1 MKLHRLLSVSVML
14 ISMLFWEGCLE
25 IDIETKI
32 SPDGSCERV
41 ITIPR
46 DSVSIPHSAFPIPVD
61 PSWTTE
67 WKKTGK
73 DSPKYEYIARKHFAT
88 PEQLSSEYSTRP
100 DTSLLKI
107 RVDVKKRFEWFY
119 TYIKYEEIYD
129 LDNPFHKIPISD
141 ILSEDEIDSYRRG
154 VDDDSLK
161 ARVDKWFMR
170 NIFEDYFAD
179 AVKCLEKKNDPSL
192 PASLLIEKKELL
204 YNVTMNDSGPQ
215 NVDDL
220 LRILE
225 KIMNTKAVNSLRDE
239 FDKLWQDTEAK
250 LSRLSD
256 ADGSYTNSV
265 ELPGL
270 ILDTNSDKIEGSR
283 ISWKFASDQLRI
295 GEYMMKAESRVT
307 NVWAFIITGILVV
320 FIIFLIVLKLHR
332 H

>member
-141 ILSEDEIDSYRRG
+141 FLSEEEIDSYRRG
-154 VDDDSLK
+154 VDDDSIK

-179 AVKCLEKKNDPSL
+179 AVKSLEKKNDPSL

>member
-1 MKLHRLLSVSVML
+1 MNLHRLLSVSALL
-14 ISMLFWEGCLE
+14 ISALLWEGCLE
-25 IDIETKI
+25 INIETKI

-46 DSVSIPHSAFPIPVD
+46 DSASLPQSAFPIPVD
-61 PSWTTE
+61 PSWTIE

-73 DSPKYEYIARKHFAT
+73 DSPKYEYIARKRFAT
-88 PEQLSSEYSTRP
+88 PEELSSEYSTRP
-100 DTSLLKI
+100 DTSLLQI
-107 RVDVKKRFEWFY
+107 HANVEKRFEWFY

-141 ILSEDEIDSYRRG
+141 FLSEEEIDSYRRG

-192 PASLLIEKKELL
+192 PASTLIEKKELL

-250 LSRLSD
+250 LERLSN

-270 ILDTNSDKIEGSR
+270 ILDTNTDKIEGSR
-283 ISWKFASDQLRI
+283 ISWKFTSDQLRI
-295 GEYMMKAESRVT
+295 GKYVMHAESRLT
-307 NVWAFIITGILVV
+307 NVWAFIVTGIFGIVV
-320 FIIFLIVLKLHR
+320 LIIIVLMIR
-332 H
+332 RR

>member
-1 MKLHRLLSVSVML
+1 
-14 ISMLFWEGCLE
+14 
-25 IDIETKI
+25 
-32 SPDGSCERV
+32 
-41 ITIPR
+41 
-46 DSVSIPHSAFPIPVD
+46 
-61 PSWTTE
+61 
-67 WKKTGK
+67 
-73 DSPKYEYIARKHFAT
+73 
-88 PEQLSSEYSTRP
+88 
-100 DTSLLKI
+100 
-107 RVDVKKRFEWFY
+107 
-119 TYIKYEEIYD
+119 
-129 LDNPFHKIPISD
+129 
-141 ILSEDEIDSYRRG
+141 
-154 VDDDSLK
+154 
-161 ARVDKWFMR
+161 
-170 NIFEDYFAD
+170 
-179 AVKCLEKKNDPSL
+179 
-192 PASLLIEKKELL
+192 
-204 YNVTMNDSGPQ
+204 MNDSGPQ

>member
-100 DTSLLKI
+100 DTSLLQI
-107 RVDVKKRFEWFY
+107 RVDVKKRFQWFY

-141 ILSEDEIDSYRRG
+141 FLSEEEIDSYRRG
-154 VDDDSLK
+154 VDDDSIK

-170 NIFEDYFAD
+170 NIFEDLFAG
-179 AVKCLEKKNDPSL
+179 AVIFIEKKNDPSI
-192 PASLLIEKKELL
+192 PASLLIEKKELI
-204 YNVTMNDSGPQ
+204 YNVTMNDGGPKD
-215 NVDDL
+215 VDDL

-225 KIMNTKAVNSLRDE
+225 KILKTRAINSFKNE
-239 FDKLWQDTEAK
+239 FEILWRDTEAK
-250 LSRLSD
+250 WSRLSD

-270 ILDTNSDKIEGSR
+270 ILDTNTDKIEGSR
-283 ISWKFASDQLRI
+283 ISWKFTSDQLRI
-295 GEYMMKAESRVT
+295 GKYVMHAESRIT
-307 NVWAFIITGILVV
+307 NVWTFIVTGIFGIFVL
-320 FIIFLIVLKLHR
+320 IIIGLMIR
-332 H
+332 RR